1 MIFNTDVLSTAF
13 HKIENID
20 STLHC
25 PIISGVKSQ
34 YKNRVFIY
42 IYLEILWFGY
52 LVNCTCTGEMMDLID
67 CT

>member
-25 PIISGVKSQ
+25 PIISRVKSQ
-34 YKNRVFIY
+34 YKSRLFFL
-42 IYLEILWFGY
+42 YLEILWFGY
-52 LVNCTCTGEMMDLID
+52 LVNCTFTGEMMDSID
-67 CT
+67 CN

>member
-25 PIISGVKSQ
+25 PIISRVKSQ
-34 YKNRVFIY
+34 YENRVLYIY
-42 IYLEILWFGY
+42 IIYWKYCGLDI
-52 LVNCTCTGEMMDLID
+52 
-67 CT
+67 

>member
-34 YKNRVFIY
+34 YKNRVFFIY
-42 IYLEILWFGY
+42 IFGNIVVWIFSKLYLNGRNDGSY
-52 LVNCTCTGEMMDLID
+52 
-67 CT
+67 

>member
-34 YKNRVFIY
+34 YKNRVFFIY
-42 IYLEILWFGY
+42 AYIWKYCGLDI
-52 LVNCTCTGEMMDLID
+52 
-67 CT
+67 

>member
-25 PIISGVKSQ
+25 PIISRVKSQ
-34 YKNRVFIY
+34 YKNRVFYVY
-42 IYLEILWFGY
+42 IWKYCGLDI
-52 LVNCTCTGEMMDLID
+52 
-67 CT
+67 